1 MSGSAGQGS
10 GGSAGRGRAAGGGFG
25 KFAVRGSSPSRGIGP
40 IRVALLGSGGSIGR
54 QAVDVLARNS
64 DRYCVVALATGSQSQ
79 ILEEQAR
86 LLNPAVV
93 SLADARAASR
103 LELPAGTELLGGPD
117 ALEQIATRSD
127 VDLVVV
133 ATGGLVALRSVLAA
147 LEAGKVVA
155 TANKETLV
163 AGGHLVMPLVKR
175 LAAGAAGATGD
186 PHHPLAS
193 PLGWLR
199 PIDSEHSAI
208 WQCLVG
214 EEHAGIERLLL
225 TASGGPF
232 LNASVADLATVTP
245 ERALRHP
252 TWTMGAKITI
262 DSATLANKG
271 LEIIEARWLYDV
283 PLEAISVVVHPQS
296 VVHSAVQF
304 VDGSLKAQLGTPDMR
319 LPIQYALSYPERLPS
334 PTNAVDLIAAGRL
347 DFRAPDESR
356 FPALRIAREAGLA
369 GPRASTAL
377 ISADEVAVAR
387 FLAGTLDFNGIPRL
401 LGAAV
406 ERFGPGEPVEPSLEQ
421 LVAIDVE
428 VRSFAEAY
436 R

>member
-1 MSGSAGQGS
+1 
-10 GGSAGRGRAAGGGFG
+10 
-25 KFAVRGSSPSRGIGP
+25 
-40 IRVALLGSGGSIGR
+40 
-54 QAVDVLARNS
+54 VDVLTRNP
-64 DRYCVVALATGSQSQ
+64 DAFRVVALATGSQGQ

-86 LLNPAVV
+86 RLKPVAV
-93 SLADARAASR
+93 SLADVRAAAR
-103 LELPAGTELLGGPD
+103 LDLPAGTELIGGPD
-117 ALEQIATRSD
+117 ALTVLATRSD

-147 LEAGKVVA
+147 LEAGKIVA

-163 AGGHLVMPLVKR
+163 AGGHLVMPLVAR

-186 PHHPLAS
+186 KHHPLAS

-214 EEHAGIERLLL
+214 EEHAAIERLLL

-232 LNASVADLATVTP
+232 LNATVADLATVTP
-245 ERALRHP
+245 EAALRHP
-252 TWTMGAKITI
+252 TWRMGAKTTI

-283 PLEAISVVVHPQS
+283 AISDISVVIHPQS

-304 VDGSLKAQLGTPDMR
+304 VDGSIKAQLGTPDMR
-319 LPIQYALSYPERLPS
+319 LPIQYALTYPDRLAS
-334 PTNAVDLIAAGRL
+334 PAGAVDLIAVGHL
-347 DFRAPDESR
+347 DFRAADEER
-356 FPALRIAREAGLA
+356 FPCLRIAREAGLA
-369 GPRASTAL
+369 GPRASAAL

-387 FLAGTLDFNGIPRL
+387 FLAGSLGFNGIPRL

-406 ERFGPGEPVEPSLEQ
+406 ERFGAAHRAEPGLDELIA
-421 LVAIDVE
+421 LDAE
-428 VRSFAEAY
+428 VHTFAEAY

>member
-1 MSGSAGQGS
+1 
-10 GGSAGRGRAAGGGFG
+10 
-25 KFAVRGSSPSRGIGP
+25 
-40 IRVALLGSGGSIGR
+40 
-54 QAVDVLARNS
+54 
-64 DRYCVVALATGSQSQ
+64 
-79 ILEEQAR
+79 
-86 LLNPAVV
+86 
-93 SLADARAASR
+93 
-103 LELPAGTELLGGPD
+103 
-117 ALEQIATRSD
+117 

-133 ATGGLVALRSVLAA
+133 ATGGLVALSSVLAA
-147 LEAGKVVA
+147 LEAGKIVA

-163 AGGHLVMPLVKR
+163 AGGHLVMPLAR
-175 LAAGAAGATGD
+175 ALAARRAAMTGNPRD
-186 PHHPLAS
+186 PMAG

-199 PIDSEHSAI
+199 PIDSEHSAL
-208 WQCLVG
+208 WQCLAG
-214 EEHAGIERLLL
+214 EDHGGVARLLL

-232 LNASVADLATVTP
+232 LDTSVADLATVTP

-283 PLEAISVVVHPQS
+283 PLSAISVVIHPQS

-304 VDGSLKAQLGTPDMR
+304 VDGSIKAQLGTPDMR
-319 LPIQYALSYPERLPS
+319 LPIQYALTYPDRRPS
-334 PTNAVDLIAAGRL
+334 PAAAVDLIAAGRL
-347 DFRAPDESR
+347 DFRAPDEDR
-356 FPALRIAREAGLA
+356 FPALRIAREAGVA

-387 FLAGTLDFNGIPRL
+387 FLGGTLDFNGIPRL

-406 ERFGPGEPVEPSLEQ
+406 ERFGSTPVGEAADPALDQ
-421 LVAIDVE
+421 LVGLDIE
-428 VRSFAEAY
+428 VRQFAEAY

>member
-1 MSGSAGQGS
+1 MASAGQGS
-10 GGSAGRGRAAGGGFG
+10 GGEGGG
-25 KFAVRGSSPSRGIGP
+25 SRRADGIGGKSGGP
-40 IRVALLGSGGSIGR
+40 TRVALLGSGGSIGR
-54 QAVDVLARNS
+54 QAVDVLLRHP
-64 DRYCVVALATGSQSQ
+64 DTFRVVALATGSQAQ

-86 LLNPAVV
+86 QLRPAVV
-93 SLADARAASR
+93 SLADERAAAR
-103 LELPAGTELLGGPD
+103 LELPTGTEFTGGPD
-117 ALEQIATRSD
+117 ALEAIATRPD
-127 VDLVVV
+127 VDLVIV

-147 LEAGKVVA
+147 LEAGKIVA

-163 AGGHLVMPLVKR
+163 AGGHLVMPLARR
-175 LAAGAAGATGD
+175 LAAAAAGATGD
-186 PHHPLAS
+186 AHHPLAS

-214 EEHAGIERLLL
+214 EDHASIEQLLL

-232 LNASVADLATVTP
+232 LDSTAAELATVTP
-245 ERALRHP
+245 ELALRHP

-283 PLEAISVVVHPQS
+283 PLSKISVVIHPQS
-296 VVHSAVQF
+296 VVHSAVHF
-304 VDGSLKAQLGTPDMR
+304 VDGSVKAQLGTPDMR
-319 LPIQYALSYPERLPS
+319 LPIQYALTYPERMPS
-334 PTNAVDLIAAGRL
+334 PAAAVDLIAAGRL
-347 DFRAPDESR
+347 EFRAPDEDR

-369 GPRASTAL
+369 GPSACTAL
-377 ISADEVAVAR
+377 MSADEIAVAR
-387 FLAGTLDFNGIPRL
+387 FLGGSLDFNGIPRL

-406 ERFGPGEPVEPSLEQ
+406 DRFGVARAGESAEPSLEQ
-421 LVAIDVE
+421 LVSLDAE
-428 VRSFAEAY
+428 VRSFAESY

>member
-1 MSGSAGQGS
+1 
-10 GGSAGRGRAAGGGFG
+10 
-25 KFAVRGSSPSRGIGP
+25 
-40 IRVALLGSGGSIGR
+40 LLGSAGSIGR
-54 QAVDVLARNS
+54 QTVDVLARNPGLF
-64 DRYCVVALATGSQSQ
+64 RVVALATRSQGD

-86 LLNPAVV
+86 LLKPSVV
-93 SLADARAASR
+93 SLAQGRSTR
-103 LELPAGTELLGGPD
+103 LDLPAATEFIGGSD
-117 ALEQIATRSD
+117 ALEALATRPD

-147 LEAGKVVA
+147 LEAGKIVA

-163 AGGHLVMPLVKR
+163 AGGHLVMPLVRR
-175 LAAGAAGATGD
+175 LAAGAVGATGD

-214 EEHAGIERLLL
+214 EDYAAIDRLLL

-232 LNASVADLATVTP
+232 LNATVADLATVTP
-245 ERALRHP
+245 EQALRHP
-252 TWTMGAKITI
+252 TWTMGAKITV

-283 PLEAISVVVHPQS
+283 PLPAISVVIHPQS

-304 VDGSLKAQLGTPDMR
+304 VDGSVKAQLGTPDMR
-319 LPIQYALSYPERLPS
+319 LPIQYALTYPERMASAAAP
-334 PTNAVDLIAAGRL
+334 VDLIAAGRL
-347 DFRAPDESR
+347 EFSAPDEVR
-356 FPALRIAREAGLA
+356 FPALRIAREAGQA

-387 FLAGTLDFNGIPRL
+387 FLGGSLDFNGIPRL

-406 ERFGPGEPVEPSLEQ
+406 ERFGTGKPVEPSLEQ
-421 LVAIDVE
+421 LVSLDAE
-428 VRSFAEAY
+428 VRQFAETY